1 MIFVKPNELKFDE
14 KLTLKED
21 YDYTLQHIERYGICM
36 RYQKYLFS
44 FSHYS
49 NEGGAVEYRNDTE
62 EQYNIVYLMK
72 KWGKSV
78 KLNKKR
84 KNEILIKYKN
94 EENSIK
100 TIKA

>member
-1 MIFVKPNELKFDE
+1 
-14 KLTLKED
+14 
-21 YDYTLQHIERYGICM
+21 
-36 RYQKYLFS
+36 
-44 FSHYS
+44 
-49 NEGGAVEYRNDTE
+49 
-62 EQYNIVYLMK
+62 MK